1 MTIHRTIN
9 KIREGN
15 KTMPKFATTAEAKNT
30 LPKLI
35 HSAEAGED
43 IHISR
48 HGIPVAVLI
57 SEERYQQAFGSSKHI
72 FQSIMEWRANN
83 NDIELTNDEVDSWR
97 DKSPA
102 RDFSW
107 D

>member
-1 MTIHRTIN
+1 MS
-9 KIREGN
+9 KI
-15 KTMPKFATTAEAKNT
+15 TTTAEAKNT

-48 HGIPVAVLI
+48 YGKPVAVLI
-57 SEERYQQAFGSSKHI
+57 SAKRYKQAFGSGENLFKGI
-72 FQSIMEWRANN
+72 TQWRSENATI
-83 NDIELTNDEVDSWR
+83 DLTDEEIDSWR
-97 DKSPA
+97 DKSPE